1 MSIVACF
8 LQIKI
13 DTLPS
18 NCIFFYIFAVQ
29 KRILYKNKKQLRSHK
44 VVVALNDDEKIFID
58 NYCNKNNIKSK
69 GKFLR
74 ETAIRMI
81 LKQMHQYSPTLF
93 D

>member
-1 MSIVACF
+1 MSVVTYF

-18 NCIFFYIFAVQ
+18 NCIFFYILSEF
-29 KRILYKNKKQLRSHK
+29 KNKKQLRSHK

-58 NYCNKNNIKSK
+58 NYCNKNNIRSK
-69 GKFLR
+69 GEFLR

>member
-1 MSIVACF
+1 MSEF
-8 LQIKI
+8 
-13 DTLPS
+13 
-18 NCIFFYIFAVQ
+18 
-29 KRILYKNKKQLRSHK
+29 KNKKQLRSHK

-58 NYCNKNNIKSK
+58 NYCNKKSK

>member
-1 MSIVACF
+1 MSEF
-8 LQIKI
+8 
-13 DTLPS
+13 
-18 NCIFFYIFAVQ
+18 
-29 KRILYKNKKQLRSHK
+29 KNKKQLRSHK

-58 NYCNKNNIKSK
+58 NYCNKNNIKRK